1 MLVVL
6 WAGSLWSLLWVAVM
20 LFRLQSDRHV
30 AGLIAARL
38 FSIET
43 YLGMLV
49 AVIALLSAQ
58 GRTFAWGYLA
68 ALLLA
73 INEWLLKPF
82 MVMARENGAA
92 AGLSFGSWHAV
103 SAGIYLLACC
113 ALLVSI
119 WLQPIHVQFAK
130 HG

>member
-1 MLVVL
+1 MLIVL
-6 WAGSLWSLLWVAVM
+6 WAGSLWSLLWVAGI

-43 YLGMLV
+43 YLGVSV
-49 AVIALLSAQ
+49 AVIALLSAHR
-58 GRTFAWGYLA
+58 RTFVWGYLA

-82 MVMARENGAA
+82 MVLAGENGAA
-92 AGLSFGSWHAV
+92 AGLSFASWHAV

-113 ALLVSI
+113 ALLLLI
-119 WLQPIHVQFAK
+119 WLQSVHIQFAK
-130 HG
+130 NR